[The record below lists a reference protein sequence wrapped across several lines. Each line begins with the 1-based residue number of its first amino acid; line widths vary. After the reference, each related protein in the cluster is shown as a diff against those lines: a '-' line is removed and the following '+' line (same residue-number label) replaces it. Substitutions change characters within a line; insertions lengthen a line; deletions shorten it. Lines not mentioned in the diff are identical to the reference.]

1 MDEWTT
7 WNDFDPR
14 DAKEAQRLKP
24 ASAGQLTPLIYD
36 WDIHQWATAID
47 RIGIGGTTQK
57 YINELRMEYPRR
69 YGCEPLAMKLIG
81 SVPASEESYQI
92 AQELFRHS
100 ELITMVDLTK
110 ESALAFGDA

>member
-1 MDEWTT
+1 
-7 WNDFDPR
+7 
-14 DAKEAQRLKP
+14 
-24 ASAGQLTPLIYD
+24 
-36 WDIHQWATAID
+36 
-47 RIGIGGTTQK
+47 
-57 YINELRMEYPRR
+57 MEYPRR